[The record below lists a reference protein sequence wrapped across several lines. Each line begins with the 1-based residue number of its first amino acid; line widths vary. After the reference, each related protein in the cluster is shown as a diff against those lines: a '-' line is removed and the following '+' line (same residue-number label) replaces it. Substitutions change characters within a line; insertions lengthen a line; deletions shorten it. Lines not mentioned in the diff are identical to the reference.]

1 MWGSPGSE
9 CSERERTDSQV
20 GAEDCQAHSIEVPS
34 PARPNPVR
42 KRIKT
47 RGATLHSF
55 VLNTSLGGLSKEA
68 LGFFTVLPAMYHV
81 YLDVSIQAHHRL
93 HQTLFD
99 GGAGVLGSDIC
110 PGYERRLITLGKIA
124 GLGSGRDQR
133 ETAAG
138 EVTMEKITVVC
149 H

>member
-1 MWGSPGSE
+1 MQNTVKLTVLT
-9 CSERERTDSQV
+9 CL
-20 GAEDCQAHSIEVPS
+20 S

-68 LGFFTVLPAMYHV
+68 LCVLTVLPAMDPV
-81 YLDVSIQAHHRL
+81 YLDVSIWAAHNIRL

-99 GGAGVLGSDIC
+99 GGDGVLGSDIC
-110 PGYERRLITLGKIA
+110 PGYKRRLITLVTIA
-124 GLGSGRDQR
+124 GLASGRDRR

-138 EVTMEKITVVC
+138 GGDHGENYRCMSLITNC
-149 H
+149 